1 MYDKCDFCCKYFS
14 SDSFVFYNK
23 FNEDVCVEFPVYMY
37 SCVKFVRLSSSCT
50 DFSECLTVNLVK
62 NRC

>member
-23 FNEDVCVEFPVYMY
+23 FNEGVCVEYPVYMY
-37 SCVKFVRLSSSCT
+37 KLVRLFSSCT